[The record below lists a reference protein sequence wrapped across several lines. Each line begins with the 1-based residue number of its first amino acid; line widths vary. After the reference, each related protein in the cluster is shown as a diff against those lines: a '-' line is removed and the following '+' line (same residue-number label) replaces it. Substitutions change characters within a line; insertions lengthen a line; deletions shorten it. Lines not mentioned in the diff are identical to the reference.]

1 MTLIFVFWRKSV
13 CLVIL
18 AGCDTDTVCLQ
29 EENKLES
36 LVPVLAG
43 LGYTLQPAQPYSWK
57 IFHSRD
63 SEQIKNDF
71 YTHRYPFCDVFV
83 MREVRGRYVLRD
95 KTGQN
100 AWPSEYYSKQQVD
113 ISVSVSSHHSHLP
126 L

>member
-1 MTLIFVFWRKSV
+1 MTDGLCV
-13 CLVIL
+13 
-18 AGCDTDTVCLQ
+18 Q
-29 EENKLES
+29 EESQLES
-36 LVPVLAG
+36 LGPVLAG

-57 IFHSRD
+57 IFHSTD
-63 SEQIKNDF
+63 SDLIKNDF

-113 ISVSVSSHHSHLP
+113 ISLSVSSHHSHLS